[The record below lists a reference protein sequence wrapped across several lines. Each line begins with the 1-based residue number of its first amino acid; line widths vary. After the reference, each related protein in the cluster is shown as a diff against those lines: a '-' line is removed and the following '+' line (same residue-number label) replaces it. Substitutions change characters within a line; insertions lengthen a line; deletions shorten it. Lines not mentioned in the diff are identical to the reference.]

1 MLKLITISSSSKGN
15 CHVLEDDNCSIM
27 LDCGVD
33 AKHILPNINIS
44 KLKGIFLSHKHSD
57 HCKGCKNLNQYIN
70 AKFYCNEET
79 YIAIPIRETSKVCIE
94 EGKPIE
100 LCNFKIM
107 SFEVYHDAQNFNYL
121 IMHKPTGLKILYITD
136 TSNVD
141 NLHFKDIDIFIVE
154 ANWDEDWE
162 VKEDDYVKYTRTSS
176 ELGHLS
182 LQDTISFLKKNM
194 NINTKKVFLTHISY
208 ESTDY
213 ISFEEKARNE
223 LNFSEIY
230 AINPKVIQPR
240 EFILHEDL
248 DFNFE

>member
-1 MLKLITISSSSKGN
+1 M
-15 CHVLEDDNCSIM
+15 
-27 LDCGVD
+27 
-33 AKHILPNINIS
+33 P
-44 KLKGIFLSHKHSD
+44 
-57 HCKGCKNLNQYIN
+57 
-70 AKFYCNEET
+70 
-79 YIAIPIRETSKVCIE
+79 
-94 EGKPIE
+94 
-100 LCNFKIM
+100 
-107 SFEVYHDAQNFNYL
+107 FEVYHDAQNFNYL
-121 IMHKPTGLKILYITD
+121 IMHTPTGLKILYITD

-141 NLHFKDIDIFIVE
+141 NLHFKDIDVFIVE

-182 LQDTISFLKKNM
+182 LQDTVSFLKKNM

-223 LNFSEIY
+223 LNFNEIY
-230 AINPKVIQPR
+230 AINPKVIHPR